1 MRFKLF
7 LNKLSASQT
16 ISESKRENKA
26 LNCYGMCNPYNSRRL
41 TMDDSP
47 RISMN
52 DLYLAMKAWRIRKE
66 GFGHLVYDPGN
77 SRIYEVD
84 SEGESF
90 LRDFC
95 NAQNLK
101 EFAVVAE
108 SSPNHRSILEQIQTE
123 CI

>member
-1 MRFKLF
+1 MRFELF

-16 ISESKRENKA
+16 LSESKRGEAA
-26 LNCYGMCNPYNSRRL
+26 LNCYGMCNPYNARQL
-41 TMDDSP
+41 DVNDSP
-47 RISMN
+47 RTSLQ
-52 DLYLAMKAWRIRKE
+52 DLYLAMRTWRTRKE

-84 SEGESF
+84 DDGEKH

-95 NAQNLK
+95 TASTFRQ
-101 EFAVVAE
+101 FVALFE
-108 SSPNHRSILEQIQTE
+108 SSATHKAMLRKIQTV